1 MKASYFFFLLSLS
14 FYAFSPRVIGQRE
27 DSLGGRGIDEAL
39 GCPEAV
45 IPKLSQEV
53 VQWLFGRIPYEEN
66 MDAAEACLYAHID
79 RAGIQGTRGRWGI
92 GLCRGALGVIAL
104 KRNQPLLAVEHFEA
118 FHQAAVELP
127 KSSSSRAAKHAQ
139 ICLGRALSVAQQHD
153 EALAHYLSG
162 IDSLWVSDVSECP
175 YLVLAVE
182 DAIAIYEQKG
192 YWLKVGQYAEQL
204 ISYYSTPA
212 PVVDTAS
219 LIYALVRAGRA
230 YARLGSEAAQSYLD
244 RAGEWLRVFSGP
256 KGHYEAMLRLAS
268 TYLQIE
274 KEQYSRATRNALQ
287 VQMWCE
293 ENAGDAALLAE
304 AYLLVATLAQR
315 QGALKLAEESL
326 RRYGLLKELPPLVQ
340 ARFEV
345 WSLDIKSQL
354 LKAKGNLSGAQAI
367 LHNTAFP
374 QPVDSATLEWAGLLT
389 RRAQLYAEASQWDT
403 AEAALQKAIEIICQ
417 HVLSDIP
424 RIARLYITLGEWY
437 SKKGDLDKSKSYIKL
452 VESLLKAPSH
462 QTYSTRLLWV
472 DALEVKAR
480 AHLIRY
486 DKDKNASE
494 ALHAATDVLKEA
506 QKQIAELGQQAKTV
520 EQCLYLDQRLRRISE
535 LYIKAALLQYECD
548 GDICHLEEAFE
559 VAQRSKDFMSLV
571 LIASLDRR
579 QEKQKDSL
587 IISATPSQYAVCLEK
602 VAKYRHLIQGDTV
615 NVGDL
620 LQVAGELAEA
630 EEVYRS
636 YLERFPR
643 SNYSPVE
650 SERMIRRLHRR
661 EAVLDYFVGHETLC
675 VFILQKGG
683 PIRITIVPLNADTL
697 VRTIDSLMSAV
708 SDHRFPAQMQ
718 LFYKPAYRLYNQL
731 FRPIEDLL
739 RDRVDLIGIIP
750 DQDLFKIPF
759 AALIRAE
766 PSVNQADRVAEY
778 SYLMK
783 KYAFYYA
790 YSVSHWLISREAKE
804 PPNRPKVV
812 IMKLRDPQLK
822 GGDEEVKQIQK
833 LIGGTI
839 IGDSICKE
847 QFFDRIGEVHIAH
860 YIGHGGAETGAVLLW
875 KGCRANGP
883 ENIYA
888 PDVLKRS
895 FSTLLLTLSACSAA
909 RPSYKQAYALSMT
922 KAFAYAG
929 VASVMG
935 ADWDVEDS
943 ASSAIMIGMYR
954 QLLKRPTR
962 SKAHALQ
969 SVQQACLESWVSA
982 HPYYWA
988 GFKIFG
994 NNERFDHPDRRKIR
1008 RATKRFNRIL
1018 QKGLI
1023 PLPSNTP

>member
-39 GCPEAV
+39 GCPEEV

-354 LKAKGNLSGAQAI
+354 LKAKGDLSGAQAI

-403 AEAALQKAIEIICQ
+403 AEAALQKAIEIIYQ

-437 SKKGDLDKSKSYIKL
+437 SKKGDLDKSKLYIKL

-462 QTYSTRLLWV
+462 QTYSTQLLWV

-494 ALHAATDVLKEA
+494 ALHASTDVLKEA

-571 LIASLDRR
+571 LIVSLDRR

-615 NVGDL
+615 NAGDL

-650 SERMIRRLHRR
+650 SERIIRRLHRR
-661 EAVLDYFVGHETLC
+661 EAVLDYFVGHETLY

-683 PIRITIVPLNADTL
+683 PIRIAIVPLNADTL

-708 SDHRFPAQMQ
+708 SGHRLPAQMQ

-790 YSVSHWLISREAKE
+790 YSVNHWLISREAKE

-822 GGDEEVKQIQK
+822 AGDEEVKQIQK

-839 IGDSICKE
+839 IGDAIGKE

-909 RPSYKQAYALSMT
+909 RPSYKQVFALSMT
-922 KAFAYAG
+922 KAFSYAG

-943 ASSAIMIGMYR
+943 VSSAIMIGMHR
-954 QLLKRPTR
+954 QLLKRRTR

-969 SVQQACLESWVSA
+969 SVQQACLESSSFTNY
-982 HPYYWA
+982 HWA

-1008 RATKRFNRIL
+1008 RATRRFNRVL

>member
-1 MKASYFFFLLSLS
+1 MKVSYFFLLLTLS

-27 DSLGGRGIDEAL
+27 DSLGGKGIDEAL
-39 GCPEAV
+39 GCPEEV
-45 IPKLSQEV
+45 IPELSREV

-66 MDAAEACLYAHID
+66 MDAAEACLYAHMD
-79 RAGIQGTRGRWGI
+79 RAGIQGASGHWRVA
-92 GLCRGALGVIAL
+92 LCRGALGAIAL
-104 KRNQPLLAVEHFEA
+104 KRSQPLLAVEHFEA

-127 KSSSSRAAKHAQ
+127 KSSSSREAKHAQ

-244 RAGEWLRVFSGP
+244 RAREWVRVFSGP

-287 VQMWCE
+287 VQKWSE
-293 ENAGDAALLAE
+293 ENAGDVALLAE
-304 AYLLVATLAQR
+304 AYLLLATLAQR
-315 QGALKLAEESL
+315 QGALKLAEKFL
-326 RRYGLLKELPPLVQ
+326 HRYRLLNGLPPLVQ
-340 ARFEV
+340 SRFEV
-345 WSLDIKSQL
+345 WSLDIKGQL
-354 LKAKGNLSGAQAI
+354 LKAKGDLSGAQAL
-367 LHNTAFP
+367 LHIALP
-374 QPVDSATLEWAGLLT
+374 EPADSTTLEWAGLLT

-403 AEAALQKAIEIICQ
+403 AEAALQKAIEIIYQ
-417 HVLSDIP
+417 HTSSDTP
-424 RIARLYITLGEWY
+424 RIARLHLMLGEWY
-437 SKKGDLDKSKSYIKL
+437 SKKGDLDKSKLYIKL

-486 DKDKNASE
+486 DKDMSAAE
-494 ALHAATDVLKEA
+494 ALYAATDVLKEA

-535 LYIKAALLQYECD
+535 LHIKAALLQYECD

-615 NVGDL
+615 NVGNL

-636 YLERFPR
+636 YLEHFPI

-650 SERMIRRLHRR
+650 SERMIRRLYRR
-661 EAVLDYFVGHETLC
+661 EAVLDYFVGHETLY

-683 PIRITIVPLNADTL
+683 PIQITTVPLNADTL
-697 VRTIDSLMSAV
+697 VRTIESLMSAV
-708 SDHRFPAQMQ
+708 SGRHSAAQMQ

-766 PSVNQADRVAEY
+766 PPVNQADRVAEY

-790 YSVSHWLISREAKE
+790 YSVNHWLISREAKE

-822 GGDEEVKQIQK
+822 AGDEEVKQIRK

-839 IGDSICKE
+839 IGDAIGKE

-860 YIGHGGAETGAVLLW
+860 YIGHGSADSGAVLAW
-875 KGCRANGP
+875 KGRGANGP

-922 KAFAYAG
+922 KAFGYAG
-929 VASVMG
+929 VAGVMG
-935 ADWDVEDS
+935 ADWGVEDS

-954 QLLKRPTR
+954 QLLKRRTR

-969 SVQQACLESWVSA
+969 SAQQACLESSSFA
-982 HPYYWA
+982 HPCCWA